1 MSNYEKILS
10 ISLGPLHAQAKLF
23 FSTHRNTLHP
33 LPTRNALGGGAD
45 QGVKFPPPSP
55 RRRQGSSPSQPPP
68 DLSDACSPVL
78 IPRQL
83 ILDPQTHL
91 HLYSSMHRN
100 PSCILCSPGLQ
111 SILFEFVALF
121 LDVVAHYIVVYLR
134 FSLTSPDCSVR
145 RKDAQRINAVTEPQ
159 NDDVS
164 SPISVTV
171 QDSSRSTLA
180 DATLT
185 SRISIQKFCCV
196 ISQFSNFKH
205 GLVTETGFGGLMHL
219 KITHKLNLKFSSSLM
234 FGVDPDECVLEL
246 DQSRRIPITDQ
257 DVNNVLGLSQGSRII
272 PPGHSDLYEVCIE
285 FSRLASSISTKGV
298 HSLKAAELIL
308 SKPLDETS
316 SKVECECF
324 KIAFVIFSV
333 GHVLNPCAKHDYTSV
348 DYWAALVVPSEMN
361 SYNWC
366 RLVKDSLMKGV
377 RKIKSD
383 IANCNTTNH
392 IVGCHLLL
400 QIFM

>member
-91 HLYSSMHRN
+91 HLYSN
-100 PSCILCSPGLQ
+100 
-111 SILFEFVALF
+111 
-121 LDVVAHYIVVYLR
+121 
-134 FSLTSPDCSVR
+134 CSVR